1 MEDKYSEILKP
12 LWKKER
18 QKRKKKS
25 SAYNENVLKSELL
38 LKGHGAGVT
47 LTFSMRETLF
57 FFLIVDFNFLFHKL
71 QNNNPVIS
79 FKVLFQKYCVSHEEE
94 ISMFEYFTS
103 KKREVTFRWIS
114 KMNYKFIADIWQSL

>member
-18 QKRKKKS
+18 QTEKKRKKKS

-47 LTFSMRETLF
+47 LTFSMRETLLF
-57 FFLIVDFNFLFHKL
+57 F
-71 QNNNPVIS
+71 
-79 FKVLFQKYCVSHEEE
+79 
-94 ISMFEYFTS
+94 
-103 KKREVTFRWIS
+103 
-114 KMNYKFIADIWQSL
+114 